1 MNKKILIS
9 GFVILQF
16 LLFFLLYLIQSGSG
30 IPLLS
35 LLPRLL
41 NLEILESLNPLIYV
55 NENVGLFLFELI
67 YPLLFIGL
75 YYAFN
80 RFDSAIQKLPAFV
93 FYWMF
98 WMNVIILNLFAIL
111 TRAYLGFIIIIF
123 YAGLI
128 VLFTRSFKRT
138 QNQTSSI
145 SYGKLYLHYFLLNI
159 LFVLAHIGVF
169 AAFHME
175 Q

>member
-1 MNKKILIS
+1 
-9 GFVILQF
+9 
-16 LLFFLLYLIQSGSG
+16 
-30 IPLLS
+30 
-35 LLPRLL
+35 
-41 NLEILESLNPLIYV
+41 
-55 NENVGLFLFELI
+55 
-67 YPLLFIGL
+67 
-75 YYAFN
+75 
-80 RFDSAIQKLPAFV
+80 
-93 FYWMF
+93 MF
-98 WMNVIILNLFAIL
+98 WINVIILNLFAIL

-145 SYGKLYLHYFLLNI
+145 PYGKLYLHYFLLNI

-169 AAFHME
+169 AAFFME